1 MRSAPKIV
9 PPVYFLASLLAMLA
23 LHRYLPIARII
34 EPPLTWVGL
43 VPLLL
48 GLASAISG
56 ARAFGRAGTSVKP
69 FREANA
75 LVTDGIFRVSRNPMY
90 LGMVSALLGVAIL
103 LGTVGAFLPVPLF
116 FLVLEH
122 WFVRPEERMLER
134 LFGEQYR
141 DYRRRVRR
149 WM

>member
-1 MRSAPKIV
+1 MSPAQRIV
-9 PPVYFLASLLAMLA
+9 PPVYFLASLLAMLV

-34 EPPLTWVGL
+34 EPPLTWLGL

-48 GLASAISG
+48 GLVSAIAG

-69 FREANA
+69 FREAKA

-116 FLVLEH
+116 FFVLEH
-122 WFVRPEERMLER
+122 WFVRPEERMLEQ
-134 LFGEQYR
+134 LFGEHYR
-141 DYRRRVRR
+141 EYRRRVRR